1 MQGSAYLCV
10 LEQTY
15 LFIIL
20 LFSPPFNFLNMILP
34 KQLSAGYPWAV
45 CMPALRRWW
54 PQRGTKPY
62 WVTHLTLKGNMK
74 TGTPVAAHWF
84 CFWSWKQK
92 RKQRGQPFFA
102 ANIRNAFYFS
112 LNFDLTLDTLCL
124 HGVFFSFN
132 FLTVLSVRIG
142 LPWLPCIDF
151 HAGMEVSAGAC
162 LKSDSVALKIRK
174 LSRCLHLH
182 LIA

>member
-1 MQGSAYLCV
+1 MQGSANLCV

-20 LFSPPFNFLNMILP
+20 LFSPPFDFLKIILP
-34 KQLSAGYPWAV
+34 KQLSSGYLWAV

-54 PQRGTKPY
+54 PQRETKPF

-74 TGTPVAAHWF
+74 TRTPVAAHWF
-84 CFWSWKQK
+84 CFWSWMSKK
-92 RKQRGQPFFA
+92 TARK
-102 ANIRNAFYFS
+102 IRNAFYFS

-124 HGVFFSFN
+124 HGVFFFQ
-132 FLTVLSVRIG
+132 FLNCALRAHWA
-142 LPWLPCIDF
+142 PMMDF

-162 LKSDSVALKIRK
+162 LKSDSVALKRRK

>member
-1 MQGSAYLCV
+1 MQGSANLCV

-20 LFSPPFNFLNMILP
+20 LFSPPFDFLKIILP
-34 KQLSAGYPWAV
+34 KQLSSGYLWAV

-54 PQRGTKPY
+54 PQRETKPF

-84 CFWSWKQK
+84 CFWSWMSKK
-92 RKQRGQPFFA
+92 TARK
-102 ANIRNAFYFS
+102 IRNAFYFS

-124 HGVFFSFN
+124 HGVFFFN

-142 LPWLPCIDF
+142 LPWWISMQGWRFQLVRVWKATRWP
-151 HAGMEVSAGAC
+151 
-162 LKSDSVALKIRK
+162 
-174 LSRCLHLH
+174 
-182 LIA
+182 